1 MTTSLRAY
9 LKVGVSCSISVV
21 LYLSIM
27 FFLSSKYLGF
37 PVGLYNLFLKKKIM
51 LYISYHLSTK
61 DLRISLSLSHNRI
74 LTKTYKNL
82 TITVLLTMSIAFI
95 SKQFCD
101 NFFPALFFLGVETPP
116 SLWCFLFDL
125 SYLAA
130 ESSWSSL
137 K

>member
-21 LYLSIM
+21 LYLSMM
-27 FFLSSKYLGF
+27 FLLSSKYLGF

-82 TITVLLTMSIAFI
+82 TITVLLTMSIAYIF
-95 SKQFCD
+95 KQFCD
-101 NFFPALFFLGVETPP
+101 NFFSCALLSWML
-116 SLWCFLFDL
+116 SLFNSKFKYISSMILFQ
-125 SYLAA
+125 
-130 ESSWSSL
+130 